1 MKSYW
6 YKEPWFWFVIFFPML
21 AVTAGISTFVI
32 FQNNQPDMVSED
44 YYKDGK
50 KINQDLTKYHEAL
63 ARNITF
69 NLKFEDGVAVFTPAS
84 GDMTANQA
92 LQVSFFHVTLA
103 KHDISVLA
111 TASGDG
117 SYRVQV
123 PAEMLQGK
131 WRVRAESF
139 DGKWRIQEY
148 VQYPNTSEIKLDGEQ
163 D

>member
-6 YKEPWFWFVIFFPML
+6 YKEPWFWFVIFFP
-21 AVTAGISTFVI
+21 AISVVAGVSTFIV
-32 FQNNQPDMVSED
+32 FQNNQPDMVSDD

-69 NLKFEDGVAVFTPAS
+69 TLKFEDGFAVFMPAT
-84 GDMTANQA
+84 GDMKENEA
-92 LQVSFFHVTLA
+92 LNISFFHVTLA

-111 TASGDG
+111 TAFGDG
-117 SYRVQV
+117 SYRVEI
-123 PAEMLQGK
+123 PADMLQGK

-139 DGKWRIQEY
+139 DNKWRVQEY
-148 VQYPNTSEIKLDGEQ
+148 VQYPNTSVIKLDGEQ

>member
-6 YKEPWFWFVIFFPML
+6 YKEPWFWFVIFFPT
-21 AVTAGISTFVI
+21 VSVIAGVSTFTI
-32 FQNNQPDMVSED
+32 FQNHQPDMVSED

-69 NLKFEDGVAVFTPAS
+69 ELKFENGNAVISSAT
-84 GDMTANQA
+84 GDITENEA

-117 SYRVQV
+117 SYRV
-123 PAEMLQGK
+123 EMPKDMLKGK
-131 WRVRAESF
+131 WRVRVEPF
-139 DGKWRIQEY
+139 DNVWRVQEY
-148 VQYPNTSEIKLDGEQ
+148 VQYPNTSIIKLDGEQ

>member
-6 YKEPWFWFVIFFPML
+6 YKEPWFWFVFFFPFIS
-21 AVTAGISTFVI
+21 VVAGTSTFIV
-32 FQNNQPDMVSED
+32 FQNNQPNMVSED

-69 NLKFEDGVAVFTPAS
+69 NLKFDNGFAVFTPAT
-84 GDMTANQA
+84 GDMTENEA
-92 LQVSFFHVTLA
+92 LNISFFHVTLA

-111 TASGDG
+111 TASADG
-117 SYRVQV
+117 SYRVEI
-123 PAEMLQGK
+123 PADMLQGK

-139 DGKWRIQEY
+139 DHTWRIQEY
-148 VQYPNTSEIKLDGEQ
+148 VKYPNTSVIKLDGEQ

>member
-6 YKEPWFWFVIFFPML
+6 YKEPWFWFVIFFPVL
-21 AVTAGISTFVI
+21 SVVAGTTTFFI
-32 FQNNQPDMVSED
+32 FQNNQPDMVSDD

-50 KINQDLTKYHEAL
+50 KINQDLTKYHTAL

-69 NLKFEDGVAVFTPAS
+69 DLKFDDGFAVFIPAT
-84 GDMTANQA
+84 GDMVENEA
-92 LQVSFFHVTLA
+92 LNISFFHVTLA

-117 SYRVQV
+117 SYRV
-123 PAEMLQGK
+123 EMPGDMLKGK
-131 WRVRAESF
+131 WRVRVESF
-139 DGKWRIQEY
+139 DVKWRIQEY
-148 VQYPNTSEIKLDGEQ
+148 VKYPNTSVIKLDGEQ

>member
-6 YKEPWFWFVIFFPML
+6 YKEPWFWFVIFFPTL
-21 AVTAGISTFVI
+21 AVVAGTSTFVI

-69 NLKFEDGVAVFTPAS
+69 DLKFENNSAVFSKAS
-84 GDMTANQA
+84 GDLVANQA

-117 SYRVQV
+117 SYRIDI
-123 PAEMLQGK
+123 PEDMLEGK
-131 WRVRAESF
+131 WRVRIESF
-139 DGKWRIQEY
+139 DSKWRVQEY
-148 VQYPNTSEIKLDGEQ
+148 VQYPNTSVIKLDGEQ